1 MSYAKCVSRVREVL
15 GRYGLGEGFW
25 DDFLYRVFTSYFRFP
40 GKTGG
45 RRVVGFV
52 KRGNP
57 VRRGSFTLYAVLEDG
72 QEVDW
77 SYLKACRSL
86 AGGAEAVLREN
97 VYSAFR
103 RAVDDQ
109 VLEFIR
115 GHSFGTYVVVG
126 GRLYRREEVDVHHV
140 GKPFSTLV
148 EEFLRSRGLRLE
160 DVAVKDLG
168 VGYDIADPVLREEWR
183 EFHRRNAKLTLV
195 PGEKHRR

>member
-1 MSYAKCVSRVREVL
+1 M
-15 GRYGLGEGFW
+15 
-25 DDFLYRVFTSYFRFP
+25 
-40 GKTGG
+40 
-45 RRVVGFV
+45 
-52 KRGNP
+52 
-57 VRRGSFTLYAVLEDG
+57 
-72 QEVDW
+72 
-77 SYLKACRSL
+77 
-86 AGGAEAVLREN
+86 LREN

-109 VLEFIR
+109 VLESIR
-115 GHSFGTYVVVG
+115 ERSFGTHVVVG
-126 GRLYRREEVDVHHV
+126 GRLYRREDVDVHHV